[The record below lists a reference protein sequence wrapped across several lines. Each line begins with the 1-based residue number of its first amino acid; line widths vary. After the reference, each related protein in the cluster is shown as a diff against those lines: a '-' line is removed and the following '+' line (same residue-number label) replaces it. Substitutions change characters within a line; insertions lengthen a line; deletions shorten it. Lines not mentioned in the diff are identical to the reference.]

1 MRTVIT
7 PLRTCNRR
15 GPTDCRNSL
24 FLVKDIKLIE
34 GVQRRATKLVC
45 DVAHLSYD
53 DRLKHLGLTR
63 LDRRRFRNDLIETYK
78 IVSGVYNVER
88 ERFSEFDKSA
98 RRGHSIKLFKK
109 RARLDVRKFVFSNRV
124 VNSWNSLSENSVA
137 CISVNSFKKQL
148 SFELELE
155 TTNVYV

>member
-1 MRTVIT
+1 MRAVIT

-15 GPTDCRNSL
+15 GPTGCRNSL

-78 IVSGVYNVER
+78 IMSGVYNVES
-88 ERFSEFDKSA
+88 ERFFEFDKSA

-109 RARLDVRKFVFSNRV
+109 T
-124 VNSWNSLSENSVA
+124 
-137 CISVNSFKKQL
+137 C
-148 SFELELE
+148 
-155 TTNVYV
+155 